1 MRLRHGRQDWSHW
14 PLLSCMELQRFGS
27 RKWQCCP
34 FAFNLLN
41 QTPNPKPNK
50 NRQRQ
55 LQPSQLVVCGVQ
67 LVCFQ
72 RSQRKFDSLAPGFG
86 WFYLGVLKIGGSPRK
101 THTQKQTKQ
110 NLSGLLLSPFNFK
123 WSKPRIPHLFGS
135 AHCKGNSHQTSQAL
149 KRPKP
154 GQPVRAPSLFETPWS
169 QGAIV
174 RGVQMDPGSCPCK
187 TRLHEFQKTQTQ
199 QPMLQLISPGLTP
212 RCLGL
217 RATTRL
223 MAYALRKSVWAV
235 SWLRCSNPNQR
246 LRTCETY

>member
-101 THTQKQTKQ
+101 THTHTKT
-110 NLSGLLLSPFNFK
+110 NK
-123 WSKPRIPHLFGS
+123 TKPERVALVSLQFQVVKTQDP
-135 AHCKGNSHQTSQAL
+135 TSFW
-149 KRPKP
+149 KRSLQREFPSNKSSTE
-154 GQPVRAPSLFETPWS
+154 AP
-169 QGAIV
+169 
-174 RGVQMDPGSCPCK
+174 K
-187 TRLHEFQKTQTQ
+187 TRATGSGTEPLRDTLVARSHRSRGPNGSRLVSMQNEHEFQKTQTQ

-217 RATTRL
+217 CATTRL

-235 SWLRCSNPNQR
+235 SWFEVLQPKPK
-246 LRTCETY
+246 T